1 MVVNNKNI
9 KECNLSHDRL
19 ENELTEIEHK
29 LDTLEATLNRQELEL
44 ESWRH
49 RSSRLPNWIRNGG
62 VALFL
67 AIFAQAMASVWWASE
82 ITNTQ
87 ANIANDVQINTEY
100 RIANGEKYSDIMIE
114 LTKLSVNQEL
124 IMTHLQNYLIDNNN
138 K

>member
-1 MVVNNKNI
+1 MVVKNKT
-9 KECNLSHDRL
+9 ECNLSHDRL
-19 ENELTEIEHK
+19 QNELTDIEHK
-29 LDTLEATLNRQELEL
+29 LDALEATLKRQESEL
-44 ESWRH
+44 ESWRD
-49 RSSRLPNWIRNGG
+49 RSTRLPNWIRNGG

-87 ANIANDVQINTEY
+87 QNILSDVKVNTEY
-100 RIANGEKYSDIMIE
+100 RIANGEKYNEIMIE

-124 IMTHLQNYLIDNNN
+124 IMTHLIDNN

>member
-1 MVVNNKNI
+1 MVVKNKNI

-19 ENELTEIEHK
+19 QNELTEIEYK
-29 LDTLEATLNRQELEL
+29 LDALEATLKRQESEL
-44 ESWRH
+44 ESWRD
-49 RSSRLPNWIRNGG
+49 RSTRLPNWIRNGG

-87 ANIANDVQINTEY
+87 QNILSDVKVNTEY
-100 RIANGEKYSDIMIE
+100 RIANDEKYSDIMIE

-124 IMTHLQNYLIDNNN
+124 IMTHLQNYLID
-138 K
+138 KQ

>member
-1 MVVNNKNI
+1 MVVKNKNI

-19 ENELTEIEHK
+19 QNELTDIENK
-29 LDTLEATLNRQELEL
+29 LDTLEATLNRQEVEL
-44 ESWRH
+44 ESWRD
-49 RSSRLPNWIRNGG
+49 RSTRLPNWIRNGG

-87 ANIANDVQINTEY
+87 QNILSDVKVNTQY
-100 RIANGEKYSDIMIE
+100 RIANGEKYNEIMIE

-124 IMTHLQNYLIDNNN
+124 IMTHLQNYLIDNN

>member
-1 MVVNNKNI
+1 MVVKNKNI

-19 ENELTEIEHK
+19 QNELTDIENK
-29 LDTLEATLNRQELEL
+29 LDTLEATLNRQEVEL
-44 ESWRH
+44 ESWRD
-49 RSSRLPNWIRNGG
+49 RSTRLPNWIRNGG

-87 ANIANDVQINTEY
+87 QNILSDVKVNTQY
-100 RIANGEKYSDIMIE
+100 RIANGEKYNEIMIE

-124 IMTHLQNYLIDNNN
+124 IMTHLIDNN

>member
-1 MVVNNKNI
+1 MVVKNKNI

-19 ENELTEIEHK
+19 QNELTDIENK
-29 LDTLEATLNRQELEL
+29 LDTLEATLNRQEVEL
-44 ESWRH
+44 ESWRD
-49 RSSRLPNWIRNGG
+49 RSTRLPNWIRNGG

-87 ANIANDVQINTEY
+87 QNILSDVKINTQY
-100 RIANGEKYSDIMIE
+100 RIANGEKYNEIMIE

-124 IMTHLQNYLIDNNN
+124 IMTHLIDNN

>member
-1 MVVNNKNI
+1 MVVKNKT
-9 KECNLSHDRL
+9 ECNLSHDRL
-19 ENELTEIEHK
+19 QNELTEIEHK
-29 LDTLEATLNRQELEL
+29 LDTLEATLNRQEVEL
-44 ESWRH
+44 ESWRD
-49 RSSRLPNWIRNGG
+49 RSTRLPNWIRNGG

-87 ANIANDVQINTEY
+87 QNILSDVKVNTEY
-100 RIANGEKYSDIMIE
+100 RIANGEKYNEIMIE

-124 IMTHLQNYLIDNNN
+124 IMTHLQNYLIDNN

>member
-1 MVVNNKNI
+1 MVVKNKT
-9 KECNLSHDRL
+9 ECNLSHDRL
-19 ENELTEIEHK
+19 QNELTEIEHK
-29 LDTLEATLNRQELEL
+29 LDTLEATLNRQEVEL
-44 ESWRH
+44 ESWRD
-49 RSSRLPNWIRNGG
+49 RSTRLPNWIRNGG

-87 ANIANDVQINTEY
+87 QNIISDVKVNTQY
-100 RIANGEKYSDIMIE
+100 RIANGEKYNEIMIE

-124 IMTHLQNYLIDNNN
+124 IMTHLQNYLIDNN

>member
-1 MVVNNKNI
+1 MVVKNKNI

-19 ENELTEIEHK
+19 QNELTEIEHK
-29 LDTLEATLNRQELEL
+29 LDTLEATLNRQEVEL
-44 ESWRH
+44 ESWRD
-49 RSSRLPNWIRNGG
+49 RSTRLPNWIRNGG

-87 ANIANDVQINTEY
+87 QNILSDVKVNTEY
-100 RIANGEKYSDIMIE
+100 RIANDEKYSDIMIE

-124 IMTHLQNYLIDNNN
+124 IMTHLQNYLIDRQ
-138 K
+138 

>member
-1 MVVNNKNI
+1 MVVKNKT
-9 KECNLSHDRL
+9 ECNLSHDRL
-19 ENELTEIEHK
+19 QNELTDIEHK
-29 LDTLEATLNRQELEL
+29 LDALEATLKRQESEL
-44 ESWRH
+44 ESWRD
-49 RSSRLPNWIRNGG
+49 RSTRLPNWIRNGG

-87 ANIANDVQINTEY
+87 ANIVNDVKVNTQY
-100 RIANGEKYSDIMIE
+100 RIANGEKYNEIMIE

-124 IMTHLQNYLIDNNN
+124 IMTHLIDNN

>member
-1 MVVNNKNI
+1 MVVKNKT
-9 KECNLSHDRL
+9 ECNLSHDRL
-19 ENELTEIEHK
+19 QNELTEIEHK
-29 LDTLEATLNRQELEL
+29 LDTLEATLNRQEVEL
-44 ESWRH
+44 ESWRD
-49 RSSRLPNWIRNGG
+49 RSTRLPNWIRNGG

-87 ANIANDVQINTEY
+87 QNILSDVKINTQY
-100 RIANGEKYSDIMIE
+100 RIANGEKYNEIMIE

-124 IMTHLQNYLIDNNN
+124 IMTHLIDNN

>member
-1 MVVNNKNI
+1 MVVKNKT
-9 KECNLSHDRL
+9 ECNLSHDRL
-19 ENELTEIEHK
+19 QNELTDIEHK
-29 LDTLEATLNRQELEL
+29 LDALEATLKRQESEL
-44 ESWRH
+44 ESWRD
-49 RSSRLPNWIRNGG
+49 RSTRLPNWIRNGG

-87 ANIANDVQINTEY
+87 QNILSDVKVNTQY
-100 RIANGEKYSDIMIE
+100 RIANGEKYNEIMIE

-124 IMTHLQNYLIDNNN
+124 IMTHLIDNN

>member
-1 MVVNNKNI
+1 MVVKNKT
-9 KECNLSHDRL
+9 ECNLSHDRL
-19 ENELTEIEHK
+19 QNELTEIEHK
-29 LDTLEATLNRQELEL
+29 LDTLEATLNRQEVEL
-44 ESWRH
+44 ESWRD
-49 RSSRLPNWIRNGG
+49 RSTRLPNWIRNGG

-87 ANIANDVQINTEY
+87 MNIISDVKVNTQY
-100 RIANGEKYSDIMIE
+100 RIANGEKYNEIMIE

-124 IMTHLQNYLIDNNN
+124 IMTHLIDNN

>member
-1 MVVNNKNI
+1 MVVKNKNI
-9 KECNLSHDRL
+9 TECNLSHDRL
-19 ENELTEIEHK
+19 QNELTDIEHK
-29 LDTLEATLNRQELEL
+29 LDTLEATLNRQEVEL
-44 ESWRH
+44 ESWRD
-49 RSSRLPNWIRNGG
+49 RSTRLPNWIRNGG

-87 ANIANDVQINTEY
+87 ANIANDVKVNTEY

-124 IMTHLQNYLIDNNN
+124 IMTHLQNYLIDRQ
-138 K
+138 

>member
-1 MVVNNKNI
+1 MVVKNKT
-9 KECNLSHDRL
+9 ECNLSHDRL
-19 ENELTEIEHK
+19 QNELTDIEHK
-29 LDTLEATLNRQELEL
+29 LDTLEATLNRQEVEL
-44 ESWRH
+44 ESWRD
-49 RSSRLPNWIRNGG
+49 RSTRLPNWIRNGG

-87 ANIANDVQINTEY
+87 QNILSDVKVNTQY
-100 RIANGEKYSDIMIE
+100 RIANGEKYNEIMIE

-124 IMTHLQNYLIDNNN
+124 IMTHLIDNN

>member
-1 MVVNNKNI
+1 MVVKNKNI

-19 ENELTEIEHK
+19 QNELTDIENK
-29 LDTLEATLNRQELEL
+29 LDTLEATLNRQEVEL
-44 ESWRH
+44 ESWRD
-49 RSSRLPNWIRNGG
+49 RSTRLPNWIRNGG

-87 ANIANDVQINTEY
+87 QNILSDVKVNTEY
-100 RIANGEKYSDIMIE
+100 RIANDEKYSDIMIE

-124 IMTHLQNYLIDNNN
+124 IMTHLQNYLIDRQ
-138 K
+138 

>member
-1 MVVNNKNI
+1 MVVKNKT
-9 KECNLSHDRL
+9 ECNLSHDRL
-19 ENELTEIEHK
+19 QNELTEIEHK
-29 LDTLEATLNRQELEL
+29 LDTLEATLNRQEVEL
-44 ESWRH
+44 ESWRD
-49 RSSRLPNWIRNGG
+49 RSTRLPNWIRNGG

-87 ANIANDVQINTEY
+87 ANILSDVKVNTEY
-100 RIANGEKYSDIMIE
+100 RIANGEKYNEIMIE

-124 IMTHLQNYLIDNNN
+124 IMTHLQNYLIDNN

>member
-1 MVVNNKNI
+1 MVVKNKNI

-19 ENELTEIEHK
+19 QNELTDIENK
-29 LDTLEATLNRQELEL
+29 LDTLEATLNRQEVEL
-44 ESWRH
+44 ESWRD
-49 RSSRLPNWIRNGG
+49 RSTRLPNWIRNGG

-87 ANIANDVQINTEY
+87 ANIASDVKVNTEY
-100 RIANGEKYSDIMIE
+100 RIANDEKYSDIMIE

-124 IMTHLQNYLIDNNN
+124 IMTHLQNYLIDRQ
-138 K
+138 

>member
-1 MVVNNKNI
+1 MVVKNKT
-9 KECNLSHDRL
+9 ECNLSHDRL
-19 ENELTEIEHK
+19 QNELTEIEHK
-29 LDTLEATLNRQELEL
+29 LDTLEATLNRQEVEL
-44 ESWRH
+44 ESWRD
-49 RSSRLPNWIRNGG
+49 RSTRLPNWIRNGG

-87 ANIANDVQINTEY
+87 QNILSDVKVNTQY
-100 RIANGEKYSDIMIE
+100 RIANGEKYNEIMIE

-124 IMTHLQNYLIDNNN
+124 IMTHLQNYLIDNN